1 MRIRSSANSIA
12 VSSDKRLHPC
22 LIPLL
27 IALYFA
33 YLFSIFTEIRF
44 LLQNKGTAVPVTKN
58 HAKKTS
64 IAQFSTT
71 P

>member
-1 MRIRSSANSIA
+1 MMKSNGGRP
-12 VSSDKRLHPC
+12 HPC
-22 LIPLL
+22 LTFNYFPLS
-27 IALYFA
+27 
-33 YLFSIFTEIRF
+33 LFSIFTEIRF

-71 P
+71 PWRCTG